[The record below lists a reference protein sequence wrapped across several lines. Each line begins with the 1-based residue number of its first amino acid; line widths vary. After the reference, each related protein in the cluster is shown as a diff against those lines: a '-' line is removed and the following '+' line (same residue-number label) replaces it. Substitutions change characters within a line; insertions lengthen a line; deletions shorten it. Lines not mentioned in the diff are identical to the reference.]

1 MWHMSVFKNTNDN
14 HYIQCCILCSFVNN
28 MNTSKNRMAE
38 VYDPHANIRT
48 VREKF
53 RNVGPV
59 LEGIDDDDPI
69 HLAARE
75 MWGAINKDLG
85 EV

>member
-1 MWHMSVFKNTNDN
+1 
-14 HYIQCCILCSFVNN
+14 
-28 MNTSKNRMAE
+28 MAE